1 MCVSTDVVD
10 QPGLVN
16 NNSNNNKNNNK
27 KDFGCSITR
36 NHNKQNVKRIT
47 VAKLVFSLYSFAE
60 NVSFLGAMFVVRL
73 QYDCCPDVCM
83 GVSPLRSSNCLSVR
97 PSPQFKALTNFSFVE
112 TFDIFSYCSFFSFS
126 CLCFFISCACLR
138 LILFLNKTL
147 NESRRKTK
155 DLSNKPVFYYRTS
168 PPTQHTHT
176 RTQRHER
183 N

>member
-1 MCVSTDVVD
+1 MCVSSDVVD

-97 PSPQFKALTNFSFVE
+97 P
-112 TFDIFSYCSFFSFS
+112 
-126 CLCFFISCACLR
+126 
-138 LILFLNKTL
+138 
-147 NESRRKTK
+147 
-155 DLSNKPVFYYRTS
+155 PV
-168 PPTQHTHT
+168 
-176 RTQRHER
+176 
-183 N
+183 